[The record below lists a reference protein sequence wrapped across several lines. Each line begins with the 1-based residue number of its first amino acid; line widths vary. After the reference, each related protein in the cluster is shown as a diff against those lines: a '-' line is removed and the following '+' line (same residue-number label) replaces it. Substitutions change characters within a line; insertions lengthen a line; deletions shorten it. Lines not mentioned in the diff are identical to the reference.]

1 MEASPNVSNEAVR
14 VLSSRKAM
22 VRAAME
28 RSRNDSPRLVR
39 LEMTL
44 NSSSGTTMAPMTCDQ
59 TAPKRETYA
68 VCPRANTP
76 MRMPATVAMATR
88 VPNPALCVRFSA
100 HRRTNMARVAANAAQ
115 SMNGDDGDMVRP
127 LMVGK

>member
-59 TAPKRETYA
+59 TAPKRETYG
-68 VCPRANTP
+68 VSPREYADED
-76 MRMPATVAMATR
+76 A
-88 VPNPALCVRFSA
+88 
-100 HRRTNMARVAANAAQ
+100 
-115 SMNGDDGDMVRP
+115 GDGGDGDARAEPGLVRALQRP
-127 LMVGK
+127 QENEYGESGGERRPVDEWG